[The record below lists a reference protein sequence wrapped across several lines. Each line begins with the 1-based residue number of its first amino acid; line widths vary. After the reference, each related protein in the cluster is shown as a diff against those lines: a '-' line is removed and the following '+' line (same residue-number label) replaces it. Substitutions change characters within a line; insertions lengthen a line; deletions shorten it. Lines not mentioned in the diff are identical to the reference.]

1 MLSPDDRTIL
11 TDALRPPAG
20 MRVDAAVVTTYSLD
34 LTSMLM
40 APLAMAAHDLL
51 DTGADTDPLALLESV
66 RRYADKTTV
75 YCQAG
80 AIHVPAAYRRI
91 VTFAEDCVV
100 QVVAPGPR
108 GIFHPKVWLLRFSDG
123 DGGEAHR
130 LLVLSRNLTQD
141 RSWDTVLQLDETNEP
156 DAPAL
161 DGNDVAE
168 FVEALPAFAPKPP
181 TPNHAKLTRS
191 LTESVR
197 GVRFSLPTGYAHGQ
211 FLGFGVDR
219 SAAWPLPD
227 AADRLLVISPFLD
240 ATTINRLPEASDRS
254 IVARAESFDR
264 VGARG
269 LESFDTF
276 VLQAPAESEDS
287 DEPSDA
293 RERTP
298 EPLLEPTVG
307 LHAKVFVWD
316 EGATSHTL
324 TGSANATQAAF
335 TRNIE
340 ASVLLTGKRS
350 ACGVNAILDDPSL
363 SLRSVLQ
370 AYAPANDG
378 PADVVELAAE
388 LDLQAFHIALASADA
403 TLTVDGRDDGY
414 YDLAFDVSGDID
426 LVGDTTVRPVS
437 LPDRIHARSWTGS
450 PLSWEQVEAKDL
462 TPFVAVTTTLVRDGR
477 AVERSCLIKA
487 SLRGAPGSRGRTVLR
502 SLLSNQQDLLRL
514 LALLL
519 DDPSLDLGLQ
529 VTATDPDSDG
539 STEFRPVFDD
549 LVLLEPL
556 VRAAARND
564 DGLGRV
570 ARLFDDLA
578 DDSGEVPYLT
588 DDIRRLWQTVREAQ
602 EVTR

>member
-40 APLAMAAHDLL
+40 APLAMAAHDLR
-51 DTGADTDPLALLESV
+51 DSGADTDPLALLESV

-100 QVVAPGPR
+100 QVTAPDPR
-108 GIFHPKVWLLRFSDG
+108 GIFHPKVWLLRFTAD
-123 DGGEAHR
+123 DGGETHR

-141 RSWDTVLQLDETNEP
+141 RSWDTVLQLDETTEP
-156 DAPAL
+156 GVPSL
-161 DGNDVAE
+161 DGNDVGE
-168 FVEALPAFAPKPP
+168 FVEALPDLALQPP
-181 TPNHAKLTRS
+181 ASNHAKLTRS
-191 LTESVR
+191 LADSVR
-197 GVRFSLPTGYAHGQ
+197 GVRFCLPPAYEQGR
-211 FLGFGVDR
+211 FLGFGVDQNA
-219 SAAWPLPD
+219 SWPLPGK
-227 AADRLLVISPFLD
+227 ADRLLVISPFVD
-240 ATTINRLPEASDRS
+240 AATIDRLPDADERS
-254 IVARAESFDR
+254 IVARAESLDR
-264 VGARG
+264 LGARG
-269 LESFDTF
+269 VEWFDTF
-276 VLQAPAESEDS
+276 VLQSPAESD
-287 DEPSDA
+287 DA
-293 RERTP
+293 DTPGRTP
-298 EPLLEPTVG
+298 LEPAAG

-316 EGATSHTL
+316 DGTMSHTL
-324 TGSANATQAAF
+324 TGSANATRAAF
-335 TRNIE
+335 TRNVE

-350 ACGVNAILDDPSL
+350 ACGVNAVLDDPSL

-370 AYAPANDG
+370 AYAPTNDE
-378 PADVVELAAE
+378 PADAAEIAAE
-388 LDLQAFHIALASADA
+388 LELQAFHIALASADT
-403 TLTVDGRDDGY
+403 TLTVNGREDGY
-414 YDLAFDVSGDID
+414 YDLTLGVPGDLD

-437 LPDRIHARSWTGS
+437 LPDRVHSRSWAGS

-462 TPFVAVTTTLVRDGR
+462 TPFVAVTTTLVREGR
-477 AVERSCLIKA
+477 TAERSCLIKA
-487 SLRGAPGSRGRTVLR
+487 DLRGAPGSRGRTVLR

-519 DDPSLDLGLQ
+519 EDPSLDLGLPLK
-529 VTATDPDSDG
+529 TADPDGDG
-539 STEFRPVFDD
+539 SAEFRPVFDD
-549 LVLLEPL
+549 LALLEPL

-564 DGLGRV
+564 DGLDRV

-578 DDSGEVPYLT
+578 DDSGDVPYLT